1 MKINLKIKNQNTLLL
16 IIAAITTIG
25 AIACGVWYFI
35 PHPPHADI
43 VTLEDAKDFKK
54 AEDWYKVTRW
64 EVVSVDMSAYDKSKD
79 EYGFFGKVTLKGAG
93 DPVYAALTKK
103 DGGEDYSI
111 EEGDVVYAKTSNLEK
126 NFLFGNM
133 VTGDI
138 LYIEKG
144 GAKK

>member
-1 MKINLKIKNQNTLLL
+1 MKFNLKIKNQNKLLL
-16 IIAAITTIG
+16 IIAAIATIG
-25 AIACGVWYFI
+25 AIACGVWYLI

-79 EYGFFGKVTLKGAG
+79 EYGYFGKVTLKGADG
-93 DPVYAALTKK
+93 PVYAALTKK

-111 EEGDVVYAKTSNLEK
+111 EEGDVVYAKTSSLEK

>member
-1 MKINLKIKNQNTLLL
+1 MKFNIKNQNKLLL
-16 IIAAITTIG
+16 IVAAIAMIG
-25 AIACGVWYFI
+25 AIGCGIWYFT

-64 EVVSVDMSAYDKSKD
+64 EVVSVDMSAYDKSKN
-79 EYGFFGKVTLKGAG
+79 EYGYFGKVTLKNADG
-93 DPVYAALTKK
+93 PVYAALTKK

-144 GAKK
+144 GAKHE